1 MFQFH
6 AHSKELADAVR
17 KISIAI
23 PPASQKGGNDGIKLA
38 LYKESK
44 KVPNDMGVLLA
55 YDGKIQAV
63 STMPIQDVSADED
76 MMEIHVSGRKM
87 EAAAYA
93 FAALDTILEVT
104 INKDVEIRCGNNKVT
119 LQQCQE
125 IVALKNNMPPSFEIT
140 MDTNDFVDF
149 INFASCCHGE
159 EKGSRGF
166 HCVGIRVEDNRISA
180 MSSNG
185 TRCAY
190 AETSNI
196 KIRQVNKAAAKKAKE
211 EEKEQVQEEKK
222 EQPITVVLEG
232 RQIKNAVK
240 NLTKEKVTIGI
251 DNKIFRIK
259 CGTDVILILTQEIAY
274 PMDALLQI
282 LEKCQKTGAWKAQL
296 NKVFQALGIY
306 EITMEKPWLKIS
318 KSGEGQVSFQG
329 KDEQTNAAV
338 VCAQEGEISTVV
350 LNEKELKTALS
361 IFAKDQDIIVETS
374 SKALPVVIRQ
384 NEDDPNRIVVM
395 PITED

>member
-125 IVALKNNMPPSFEIT
+125 IVALKNSVPPSFEIT

-166 HCVGIRVEDNRISA
+166 HCVGIRVENNKITA

-190 AETSNI
+190 AETSNV
-196 KIRQVNKAAAKKAKE
+196 KIRQVNKAAAKKTNE
-211 EEKEQVQEEKK
+211 EEPVKEEKK
-222 EQPITVVLEG
+222 ELPITVVLEG

-240 NLTKEKVTIGI
+240 NLTKEKVTIGV
-251 DNKIFRIK
+251 DSKIFRIK

-282 LEKCQKTGAWKAQL
+282 LEKCKKTGAWKAQL
-296 NKVFQALGIY
+296 SKVFQALGIY

-318 KSGEGQVSFQG
+318 KSGEGQISFQG
-329 KDEQTNAAV
+329 KDEQTNAVV

-350 LNEKELKTALS
+350 LNEKELKISLS

-384 NEDDPNRIVVM
+384 NEEDPNRIVVM

>member
-125 IVALKNNMPPSFEIT
+125 IVALKNSVPPSFEIT

-166 HCVGIRVEDNRISA
+166 HCVGIRVENNKITA

-190 AETSNI
+190 AETSNV
-196 KIRQVNKAAAKKAKE
+196 KIRQVNKAAAKKTN
-211 EEKEQVQEEKK
+211 EEKPVKEEKK
-222 EQPITVVLEG
+222 ELPITVVLEG

-240 NLTKEKVTIGI
+240 NLTKEKVTIGV
-251 DNKIFRIK
+251 DSKIFRIK

-282 LEKCQKTGAWKAQL
+282 LEKCKKTGAWKAQL
-296 NKVFQALGIY
+296 SKVFQALGIY

-318 KSGEGQVSFQG
+318 KSGEGQISFQG
-329 KDEQTNAAV
+329 KDEQTNAVV

-350 LNEKELKTALS
+350 LNEKELKISLS

-384 NEDDPNRIVVM
+384 NEEDPNRIVVM

>member
-125 IVALKNNMPPSFEIT
+125 IVALKNNLPPSFEIT

-166 HCVGIRVEDNRISA
+166 HCVGIRVENGKISA

-190 AETSNI
+190 AEIPNV
-196 KIRQVNKAAAKKAKE
+196 KIRQVNKAAAKKANG
-211 EEKEQVQEEKK
+211 EEKEVVQEEK
-222 EQPITVVLEG
+222 ELPITVVLEG
-232 RQIKNAVK
+232 KQIKNAVK
-240 NLTKEKVTIGI
+240 NLTKEKVTIGV
-251 DNKIFRIK
+251 DSKIFRIK

-318 KSGEGQVSFQG
+318 KSGEGQISFQG

-350 LNEKELKTALS
+350 LNEKELKTSLS

>member
-125 IVALKNNMPPSFEIT
+125 IVALKNSVPPSFEIT

-166 HCVGIRVEDNRISA
+166 HCVGIRVENNKITA

-190 AETSNI
+190 AETSNV
-196 KIRQVNKAAAKKAKE
+196 KIRQVNKAAAKKTNE
-211 EEKEQVQEEKK
+211 EEPVKEEKK
-222 EQPITVVLEG
+222 ELPITVVLEG

-240 NLTKEKVTIGI
+240 NLTKEKVTIGV
-251 DNKIFRIK
+251 DSKIFRIK
-259 CGTDVILILTQEIAY
+259 CGTDVILILPQEIAY

-282 LEKCQKTGAWKAQL
+282 LEKCKKTGAWKAQL
-296 NKVFQALGIY
+296 SKVFQALGIY

-318 KSGEGQVSFQG
+318 KSGEGQISFQG
-329 KDEQTNAAV
+329 KDEQTNAVV

-350 LNEKELKTALS
+350 LNEKELKISLS

-384 NEDDPNRIVVM
+384 NEEDPNRIVVM